1 MPYADPDIEVRWDPT
16 RRNPGVTL
24 TRNMPDGYRLQR
36 KVAANDLVSQ
46 IEAGWIFGFSRMW
59 INSLVRA
66 RKLRDVKRR
75 ARVPGGVRAVSR
87 IPLREIRRYA
97 RDHGIV
103 LEDRNIFL

>member
-1 MPYADPDIEVRWDPT
+1 MAHPEPDIQVRWDTT

-24 TRNMPDGYRLQR
+24 TRNMSDGYRLQR
-36 KVAANDLVSQ
+36 TVSVNDLVSQ
-46 IEAGWIFGFSRMW
+46 REASWILGVSRMW
-59 INSLVRA
+59 VHTIVRA

-87 IPLREIRRYA
+87 IRLREIRRYA